1 MAQTEQ
7 PHERTASTDQ
17 RTAWSWRK
25 LFGKD
30 DNYAV
35 PPAPL
40 QEEAPRPGIAR
51 RLSRKVVPG
60 LPRPGTFK
68 RQQSEL
74 RDRLE
79 PTKPN
84 PDERRTVSV
93 DRRRAASCRD
103 SSTAVGPPRLSAPEL
118 LETIETIDAVLD
130 DSKVPTG

>member
-1 MAQTEQ
+1 MAQTEK
-7 PHERTASTDQ
+7 PHERTPSIDQ

-25 LFGKD
+25 LFGKEESS
-30 DNYAV
+30 AV

-40 QEEAPRPGIAR
+40 QEEVSRPGIAR

-79 PTKPN
+79 PIRPN
-84 PDERRTVSV
+84 SDERRTVSV
-93 DRRRAASCRD
+93 DRRRAASYRD
-103 SSTAVGPPRLSAPEL
+103 SSTAISPPRLSAPEL
-118 LETIETIDAVLD
+118 LEKRETIDTILD